1 MLIIPFIILAVG
13 FTLPFIVSYR
23 EANYEDQ
30 QNRVINTMIAH
41 NGQEEWIYV
50 GSICDPQPFDWDSA
64 LHMMLPNEI
73 ADYIKEDI

>member
-1 MLIIPFIILAVG
+1 MIIIPIIILLIPIVVVG
-13 FTLPFIVSYR
+13 VVSYR
-23 EANYEDQ
+23 DANYEDQ
-30 QNRVINTMIAH
+30 QNRVINTMVAH
-41 NGQEEWIYV
+41 NGAEEWIYV